1 MFFSFHLFC
10 FRFICNEC
18 VYIAE
23 IVIHLFAVF
32 MQAENEA
39 ERIDWMNK
47 IMGVIASLLNSH
59 LQQVELS
66 EALYIN
72 DKSAGGHIIFLA
84 LVDKS

>member
-1 MFFSFHLFC
+1 
-10 FRFICNEC
+10 
-18 VYIAE
+18 
-23 IVIHLFAVF
+23 

-47 IMGVIASLLNSH
+47 ITGVIASLLNSH

-72 DKSAGGHIIFLA
+72 DKSAGGHRIFLA